1 MRHSVAMSRLPFLLL
16 LVAACAARDAS
27 IATDAQTRL
36 IGLRADDLRLCSG
49 VPDRRETSEGG
60 EFWTYV
66 RTPPASGLSL
76 PVPLPL
82 ASGAIS
88 LSSASNCYVTFQ
100 LVQGHV
106 TRIGYSAASELG
118 LAGDSA
124 CAPVVQGCM
133 RMLNQGMIQ
142 RD

>member
-1 MRHSVAMSRLPFLLL
+1 MPRLPLLLL

-27 IATDAQTRL
+27 LALDAQQRL
-36 IGLRADDLRLCSG
+36 VGLRADDLRLCSG
-49 VPDRRETSEGG
+49 VPDRRETSPGG

-82 ASGAIS
+82 AGGAFS
-88 LSSASNCYVTFQ
+88 LSSAANCYVTFQ
-100 LVQGHV
+100 LVQNRV

-118 LAGDSA
+118 LARDSA

-133 RMLNQGMIQ
+133 RMLEQGMIQ
-142 RD
+142 QD

>member
-1 MRHSVAMSRLPFLLL
+1 MRHSVAMPRLLFLLL

-27 IATDAQTRL
+27 VANDAQLRL

-49 VPDRRETSEGG
+49 VPDRREASDGG

-76 PVPLPL
+76 PVPV
-82 ASGAIS
+82 AGGAIS

-118 LAGDSA
+118 LARDSA

-133 RMLNQGMIQ
+133 RMLDQGMIQ